1 MTARR
6 FQMRVLARCQR
17 GIAALEFAL
26 IFSVLLLVIY
36 VIVTLGAVLYTQQV
50 VSRSAEDG
58 ARAVSLLPTKP
69 LANDSRIAGAVYDS
83 LAGSLI
89 VPIANSG
96 NPRGW
101 IADNVVVEVLPF
113 DDGAG
118 NLRATVVVTYHYSAN
133 RLLPLLPTLGNGLL
147 VPNDLIGR
155 ATAARLSEGP
165 SA

>member
-1 MTARR
+1 
-6 FQMRVLARCQR
+6 MRVLAQCQR

-26 IFSVLLLVIY
+26 VLSMLLLVIY
-36 VIVTLGAVLYTQQV
+36 MIVTLGAVLYTQQV

-58 ARAVSLLPTKP
+58 ARAVSLLPTNP
-69 LANDSRIAGAVYDS
+69 LENDSRIAGAVYDS

-96 NPRGW
+96 DPRSW
-101 IADNVVVEVLPF
+101 IAGNVVVRVLPV
-113 DDGAG
+113 DDGGG
-118 NLRATVVVTYHYSAN
+118 NLRATVVVTYRYSAS
-133 RLLPLLPTLGNGLL
+133 RLLPLLPMLGTGLL

-165 SA
+165 ST